1 LYRSKSANW
10 SLLCAKDAPAGAP
23 ENLKL
28 VQNVKGGNVCTTCG
42 YVKRGSFG
50 ELSVPK
56 LAEEMDKK
64 QSMRD
69 KSDS

>member
-1 LYRSKSANW
+1 M
-10 SLLCAKDAPAGAP
+10 LCAKDTPPGAP

-28 VQNVKGGNVCTTCG
+28 VTNLKGGNVCGTCG

-50 ELSVPK
+50 ELSVQK
-56 LAEEMDKK
+56 LAEEMEKK
-64 QSMRD
+64 QPIRD